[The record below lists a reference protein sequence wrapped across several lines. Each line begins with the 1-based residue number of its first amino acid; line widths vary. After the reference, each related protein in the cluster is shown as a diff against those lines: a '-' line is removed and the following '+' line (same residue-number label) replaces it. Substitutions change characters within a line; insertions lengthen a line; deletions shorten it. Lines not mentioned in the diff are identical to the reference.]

1 MTSEAISTLVERRRR
16 RLFLQFVV
24 RRVKDYTVAEDI
36 LQAAYAR
43 AFDQQSSLRSNDSV
57 TAWFYR
63 VLRNAIIDYYRR
75 RDVEG
80 RVLEPLSPE
89 ADRSAEPTNTASICH
104 CIHRALDQIKP
115 AYGQVLREV
124 ELTREVPGALNS
136 YAKRSGITA
145 GNAAVRAHRARR
157 AVKRQLLKTCG
168 PCAQAGCLN
177 CSCA

>member
-1 MTSEAISTLVERRRR
+1 MTSEAISTLIDRRRR
-16 RLFLQFVV
+16 FLQFVV

-43 AFDQQSSLRSNDSV
+43 AFNQQNSLRSNDSI

-63 VLRNAIIDYYRR
+63 ILRNAIIDYYRR

-80 RVLEPLSPE
+80 RVLELLSPE
-89 ADRSAEPTNTASICH
+89 ADRSAEPTAIASICH
-104 CIHRALDQIKP
+104 CIHRALDRVKP
-115 AYGQVLREV
+115 EYGQVLREV
-124 ELTREVPGALNS
+124 DLAVEVPYALKS
-136 YAKRSGITA
+136 YAERVGITV
-145 GNAAVRAHRARR
+145 GNAAVRAHRARQ
-157 AVKRQLLKTCG
+157 AVKQQLLKTCG